1 MNSVVLPLCA
11 RLLPPSRA
19 YNYFLCSVWPFV
31 VQFWNMASSFVNGLL
46 KKMYIY
52 NKHIYMCKGRT
63 YSFILYNFLF
73 KNLRAMLLILAIFSF
88 TSLPCLFPPMPL
100 SVLCRYF
107 KSIPKQNNI
116 LLMAHLFQTSVYQGQ
131 NIFWYCFHC
140 DALESKRWQYS
151 V

>member
-1 MNSVVLPLCA
+1 
-11 RLLPPSRA
+11 
-19 YNYFLCSVWPFV
+19 
-31 VQFWNMASSFVNGLL
+31 MASSFVNGLL

-100 SVLCRYF
+100 V
-107 KSIPKQNNI
+107 SI
-116 LLMAHLFQTSVYQGQ
+116 V
-131 NIFWYCFHC
+131 
-140 DALESKRWQYS
+140 
-151 V
+151 

>member
-52 NKHIYMCKGRT
+52 NKHIHMCKGRT

-107 KSIPKQNNI
+107 KSILKQNNSSDGPPVLNLRI
-116 LLMAHLFQTSVYQGQ
+116 SGAEYFLVLLSLWCSQV
-131 NIFWYCFHC
+131 
-140 DALESKRWQYS
+140 KRWQYS